1 MEQFVQK
8 FEYVLVRFGPVVAV
22 AAAVVAVVVEG
33 YNGRMLVVVVLV
45 VFVAS
50 WEPSV
55 EES

>member
-22 AAAVVAVVVEG
+22 AAVVAVVVEG

>member
-8 FEYVLVRFGPVVAV
+8 FEYVLVRFGPVV
-22 AAAVVAVVVEG
+22 VEG
-33 YNGRMLVVVVLV
+33 CNGRMWVLVVLV

>member
-1 MEQFVQK
+1 M

-22 AAAVVAVVVEG
+22 AAVVVEG
-33 YNGRMLVVVVLV
+33 CNGRMLVVVVLV
-45 VFVAS
+45 VFVTS